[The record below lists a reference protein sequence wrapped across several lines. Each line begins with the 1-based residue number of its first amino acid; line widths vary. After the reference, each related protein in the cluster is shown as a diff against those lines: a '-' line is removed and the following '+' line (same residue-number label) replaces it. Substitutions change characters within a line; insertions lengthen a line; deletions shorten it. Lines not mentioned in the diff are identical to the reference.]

1 MLNLLEQRRPAC
13 LLAGDF
19 KLHQN
24 VLARG
29 VTQHRVDVALKDLQ
43 RLGLLFAAINDRRN
57 DSARFQFPGSRTPC
71 RVPRFCF
78 QFNLL
83 GHGSYLSF
91 SILNSDDTDS
101 SLWIRFI
108 PSPRSSATLS
118 TVTLNPSTE
127 RTGVLLV
134 VINSSILD
142 FCNRPMATSTRT
154 AWDTPA

>member
-1 MLNLLEQRRPAC
+1 MA
-13 LLAGDF
+13 
-19 KLHQN
+19 
-24 VLARG
+24 
-29 VTQHRVDVALKDLQ
+29 QHRVDVAFEDLQ
-43 RLGLLFAAINDRRN
+43 RLRFMFATVNHRRN
-57 DSARFQFPGSRTPC
+57 DSAGFQFPRCQTPGGA
-71 RVPRFCF
+71 PRFCF

-83 GHGSYLSF
+83 GHGYEL

-118 TVTLNPSTE
+118 TVTLKPSTE

-142 FCNRPMATSTRT
+142 FCNRAMATSTST
-154 AWDTPA
+154 ACDTPA